1 MDAFLRATGKWFLV
15 GLAVL
20 VWIALIP
27 LLDRLLSRSTPNSG
41 PSDRSFEDIQA
52 RGRSLKPAA

>member
-1 MDAFLRATGKWFLV
+1 MSAFLSFTGKWFLV

-27 LLDRLLSRSTPNSG
+27 LLDRRLRRSRLDSG
-41 PSDRSFEDIQA
+41 SSHGSYEDVSA
-52 RGRSLKPAA
+52 WGRSLEQAA

>member
-1 MDAFLRATGKWFLV
+1 MSAFLSVTGKWFLV

-27 LLDRLLSRSTPNSG
+27 LLDRRLRRTRLDSG
-41 PSDRSFEDIQA
+41 SSDRSFGDVSA
-52 RGRSLKPAA
+52 RGRGLEQAA